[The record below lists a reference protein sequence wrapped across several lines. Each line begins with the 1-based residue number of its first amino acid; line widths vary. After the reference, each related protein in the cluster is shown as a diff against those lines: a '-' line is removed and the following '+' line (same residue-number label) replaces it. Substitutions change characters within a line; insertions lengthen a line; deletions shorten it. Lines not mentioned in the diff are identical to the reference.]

1 MCFFF
6 FFFLPSLSLSPPSLS
21 LPPSHAH
28 TFGLAQSCAIAL
40 PAVSHMV
47 FFWGGGSGLCS
58 FVDVVSVVIGYRLHQ
73 TSKLPPPARFC
84 IIAKMF
90 PLPPPFLCFFV
101 CSFVSVGMCMLVN
114 SAFLCSGCGVNSR
127 RRNPFFVSSCYSFPQ
142 SLPPPLRFLNSP
154 SPWLGNAMLVL
165 LCLYVCAQSRCDDHT
180 QSFQINNTPKNKQ
193 KQKHQTS
200 Q

>member
-1 MCFFF
+1 MALTATQRNLRTAPMCFAPVPRSAAIALSPMHRCIHACATFF

-114 SAFLCSGCGVNSR
+114 SAFLCSVVALIRAAAILSSYR
-127 RRNPFFVSSCYSFPQ
+127 LVTRSPKVS
-142 SLPPPLRFLNSP
+142 PPPFAS
-154 SPWLGNAMLVL
+154 
-165 LCLYVCAQSRCDDHT
+165 
-180 QSFQINNTPKNKQ
+180 
-193 KQKHQTS
+193 
-200 Q
+200 